1 MKKVLLVV
9 LILMFSVNAYAGV
22 LTTEAKTQLN
32 NFKAEILRER
42 PNNQKIAN
50 PDYDV
55 YVEGSKEYIAK
66 YTDSQWLDQ
75 IVKTNLIRIIRR
87 GNKKLTI
94 DAMVAK
100 DTSTL

>member
-32 NFKAEILRER
+32 NFKAEILREI
-42 PNNQKIAN
+42 PNNQKTINLEYNAEVV
-50 PDYDV
+50 DS
-55 YVEGSKEYIAK
+55 EEYIAK
-66 YTDSQWLDQ
+66 YTDSQWLDE
-75 IVKTNLIRIIRR
+75 IVKANLIRIIRK
-87 GNKKLTI
+87 GNKKLTL